1 MKLKGNAGMVSNRG
15 GNKCDAGDWIVM
27 REWQD
32 NLECVLIFH
41 NVNCILASKPKIGKD
56 RWRISAIC

>member
-1 MKLKGNAGMVSNRG
+1 MKLKGNAGMVSNRWE
-15 GNKCDAGDWIVM
+15 NKCDAGYWIVM

-41 NVNCILASKPKIGKD
+41 NVNCILTSKPDLGKD
-56 RWRISAIC
+56 QGRISAIC